1 MGKESEIHPKVR
13 PATTPEARY
22 NQMIALSVDAA
33 EEQLRNGTASSQIIT
48 FFLREGSEKT
58 RNENEK
64 LKQEIEKLKAQTE
77 ELRTAKKV
85 EELYAD
91 AIAAMQKYQG
101 HGDGF

>member
-1 MGKESEIHPKVR
+1 MSNESELQPKVR

-22 NQMIALSVDAA
+22 NQLIALSIDAA
-33 EEQLRNGTASSQIIT
+33 ENQIRNGTASSQIIH

-64 LKQEIEKLKAQTE
+64 LKHEVEKLKAQTE
-77 ELRTAKKV
+77 ELKAAKKV

-91 AIAAMQKYQG
+91 AISAMRKYQG
-101 HGDGF
+101 VMDDL